1 MIPPPDMPTQ
11 VLALS
16 CLVALENAPMPA
28 AARRAGWDA
37 VEAGKP
43 WSEVADAI
51 ISESRRPPTTA
62 TETSA
67 LHVAATRV
75 VQGLPELSSRRS
87 KTMREEGL
95 YSLVYESLQE
105 VLGEDGGRMA
115 GDSTV
120 Q

>member
-51 ISESRRPPTTA
+51 IAESRRYPTTA
-62 TETSA
+62 VEVDA
-67 LHVAATRV
+67 LRVATTRV
-75 VQGLPELSSRRS
+75 VQGLPELTSRRS
-87 KTMREEGL
+87 KSLREEGL
-95 YSLVYESLQE
+95 WSLVYESLRD
-105 VLGEDGGRMA
+105 VLGEDDGSA
-115 GDSTV
+115 GD
-120 Q
+120 QL